1 MILEE
6 CCNPDKFSE
15 EITKNLE
22 RALSYIEAFKEKS
35 KEREKQLQL
44 RVEGL
49 QEEVLLL
56 RERELKAEREKLSDQ
71 KRMFYIFNFDIFI
84 AGRKTAVLNRKMIE
98 LETKIEAKKTLELE
112 IESMKSDIEVM
123 KQKDIVDDRDMDL
136 IKKKME
142 ALERDVKEKEE
153 KLEEMEKLFGALTAV
168 KERKANDELQDFRQV
183 IINLL
188 KESKPAIIGVK
199 MMGQIDIEAI
209 RTAVEARKLPAN
221 TTELLYAKWKRYL
234 VDPKLSRFKIIM
246 DKEGN
251 CKKFSGEIKKNL
263 EKCLLAMDAFEKKS
277 EEREKQLQLR
287 VEELE
292 KQLQLHEEVQFDSEK
307 ERFIKPDRMVMNGF
321 VLLPENNIL
330 TLEMKFETSEKKM
343 DVVMNDLKK
352 KKEKMQEM
360 EELIKALT
368 VKHCKLDEEL
378 QDARKVISIM
388 SNADEANKAG
398 VTANQGRSSIHCFFD
413 AIKIIQ
419 PADTEVNSELVAF
432 LSKTPFWVFIKSCLD
447 GTIDPLE
454 HKNYGR
460 SIDVILPKYNR
471 TTNKFSLGGGK
482 VGEISDKD
490 VAKLLGLELKD
501 GMLEISQN
509 NYGTNR
515 EKSSI
520 LQKYFE
526 KGQRPKKS
534 TIEFALK
541 KAIKYESMSDVA
553 RLVIVHLL
561 ACYFFTSTSQA
572 ISWNL
577 VHLCENLDE
586 IGNYNWAQAI
596 NARLSNS
603 LKNRD
608 KSSVSGCISLVAY
621 WFCEKTNIIDPKE
634 GKKDAKPGL
643 AKWNLQ
649 VLNLKWEGTEA
660 KVTG

>member
-22 RALSYIEAFKEKS
+22 RALSYIEAFKEKT

-71 KRMFYIFNFDIFI
+71 KRMEE
-84 AGRKTAVLNRKMIE
+84 KQAVLNRKMIE

-251 CKKFSGEIKKNL
+251 CKEI
-263 EKCLLAMDAFEKKS
+263 
-277 EEREKQLQLR
+277 
-287 VEELE
+287 V
-292 KQLQLHEEVQFDSEK
+292 
-307 ERFIKPDRMVMNGF
+307 
-321 VLLPENNIL
+321 
-330 TLEMKFETSEKKM
+330 
-343 DVVMNDLKK
+343 DVVDEKLINLKK
-352 KKEKMQEM
+352 EYGEGFYNAVT
-360 EELIKALT
+360 IAL
-368 VKHCKLDEEL
+368 K
-378 QDARKVISIM
+378 
-388 SNADEANKAG
+388 
-398 VTANQGRSSIHCFFD
+398 
-413 AIKIIQ
+413 
-419 PADTEVNSELVAF
+419 
-432 LSKTPFWVFIKSCLD
+432 
-447 GTIDPLE
+447 
-454 HKNYGR
+454 
-460 SIDVILPKYNR
+460 
-471 TTNKFSLGGGK
+471 
-482 VGEISDKD
+482 
-490 VAKLLGLELKD
+490 ELKEYNPI
-501 GMLEISQN
+501 GRYEVPELWNFKE
-509 NYGTNR
+509 NR
-515 EKSSI
+515 
-520 LQKYFE
+520 
-526 KGQRPKKS
+526 
-534 TIEFALK
+534 
-541 KAIKYESMSDVA
+541 KATSKEAV
-553 RLVIVHLL
+553 LHLL
-561 ACYFFTSTSQA
+561 KRS
-572 ISWNL
+572 
-577 VHLCENLDE
+577 
-586 IGNYNWAQAI
+586 
-596 NARLSNS
+596 
-603 LKNRD
+603 
-608 KSSVSGCISLVAY
+608 
-621 WFCEKTNIIDPKE
+621 
-634 GKKDAKPGL
+634 
-643 AKWNLQ
+643 
-649 VLNLKWEGTEA
+649 
-660 KVTG
+660 